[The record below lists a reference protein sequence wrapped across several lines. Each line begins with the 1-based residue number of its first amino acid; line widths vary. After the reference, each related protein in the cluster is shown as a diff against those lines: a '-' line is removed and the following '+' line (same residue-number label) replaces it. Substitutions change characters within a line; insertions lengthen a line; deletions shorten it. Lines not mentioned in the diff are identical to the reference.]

1 MPGLQKIVSCFAK
14 HPQVKHVTM
23 IRQER
28 LSPTQS
34 DVNLDCID
42 QDLPWLPMVPQTQS
56 DTNLAPV
63 TAIIQCVT
71 IAVSDEIFERLSK
84 SVCKPQNSVKFKS
97 QYTPDVVPKKPSR
110 YRKYEG
116 RDMVKAID
124 EILTGNMSALM
135 AAKKYGIPS
144 RTLYDKVKKIRSG
157 SEVCIRHHES
167 CKS

>member
-1 MPGLQKIVSCFAK
+1 
-14 HPQVKHVTM
+14 
-23 IRQER
+23 
-28 LSPTQS
+28 
-34 DVNLDCID
+34 
-42 QDLPWLPMVPQTQS
+42 MVPQTQS

-97 QYTPDVVPKKPSR
+97 QYTPDAVPKKPSR

-116 RDMVKAID
+116 QVMVKAID

-157 SEVCIRHHES
+157 SEVYIRHHEN
-167 CKS
+167 KS

>member
-1 MPGLQKIVSCFAK
+1 
-14 HPQVKHVTM
+14 M
-23 IRQER
+23 IRKER
-28 LSPTQS
+28 LSPTKS
-34 DVNLDCID
+34 DVNLDSID
-42 QDLPWLPMVPQTQS
+42 QDLPWLPTVPQIQS
-56 DTNLAPV
+56 STDLVPV

-84 SVCKPQNSVKFKS
+84 SVCKPQYSQNSVKFKS
-97 QYTPDVVPKKPSR
+97 QYTPDVVPKKPSNRKYER

-116 RDMVKAID
+116 QDMVKAID

-157 SEVCIRHHES
+157 SEVYIRHHEN
-167 CKS
+167 KS

>member
-1 MPGLQKIVSCFAK
+1 
-14 HPQVKHVTM
+14 
-23 IRQER
+23 
-28 LSPTQS
+28 
-34 DVNLDCID
+34 
-42 QDLPWLPMVPQTQS
+42 MVPQTQS

-84 SVCKPQNSVKFKS
+84 SVRKRRKPQNSVKFKS

-116 RDMVKAID
+116 QDMVKAID

-144 RTLYDKVKKIRSG
+144 RTLYDKVKKIRTG
-157 SEVCIRHHES
+157 SEVYIRHHES